1 VLATLAQRSNA
12 RRAAPITSLPDLILA
27 GGELSEVE
35 KATMIGRVSQRR
47 ATMPELSRYCSVYAR
62 TGACALMSANTATI
76 ALSPFRLISL
86 SRLIFSLD
94 SENMTVCNF
103 TAESWRAYF

>member
-1 VLATLAQRSNA
+1 MLATLAQRSSA

-35 KATMIGRVSQRR
+35 KETMIGLVSQRR

-62 TGACALMSANTATI
+62 TGACALIRAHTATM
-76 ALSPFRLISL
+76 ALSPLRLISL
-86 SRLIFSLD
+86 SRFGKTLSRNCTD
-94 SENMTVCNF
+94 
-103 TAESWRAYF
+103 